1 MHFYSYNWLFCNFFY
16 LQFFCLLG
24 NCTNLLLF
32 SVCFLDKAL
41 ISVIKNSLLVLISCV
56 MLLILFSEIDVI
68 FVINFV
74 FRNGCYLWLLYFRS
88 SHPEVFSRKGVLKI
102 CSRFTGEHPCRS
114 AISIKLLC
122 NFIVGVVV
130 ETNKLPVLVSG
141 GGGVIIIWSIRG
153 ICYTFP
159 VNCATC
165 LLLLFIGISFFLSGY
180 QVYLKTTPWSNL
192 PGYCRSLRP

>member
-16 LQFFCLLG
+16 LQIFCLLG

-56 MLLILFSEIDVI
+56 MLLILFSEIFAWVLSLVVI
-68 FVINFV
+68 FQKQ
-74 FRNGCYLWLLYFRS
+74 
-88 SHPEVFSRKGVLKI
+88 PSRGVLKKR
-102 CSRFTGEHPCRS
+102 CSENMQQIYRRTPMP
-114 AISIKLLC
+114 
-122 NFIVGVVV
+122 
-130 ETNKLPVLVSG
+130 TNKLPVLVSG

-153 ICYTFP
+153 VCYTFP

-165 LLLLFIGISFFLSGY
+165 LLLLFIGLSFFLSGY

-192 PGYCRSLRP
+192 PSYGRSLRP